1 MERYRER
8 LKYAKSLLWESYR
21 NLYGENS
28 KGNFEE
34 LLLIMEDA
42 YKSRPKEFI
51 KDDLD
56 RKSDW
61 YMSQSMAAVML
72 YIDLFADNLRTMKE
86 KVPYL
91 HELGITYVH
100 MLPFLKSR
108 KGPNDGGYAVS
119 DYKQIDDRFGSLED
133 FKELIREFRKY
144 GIHCCA
150 DFVMNHT
157 AKEHVWAK
165 KAAAGEKKYQDYY
178 LMYADR
184 EIPNTFEK
192 TVPEV
197 LPLVSPQNFTYY
209 SEFKRWVFTS
219 FNEYQWDLNYA
230 NPELF
235 NAITENLLFLAN
247 LGVDIIRLDAIPFI
261 WKELHTSCRNLPGA
275 HKIVAL
281 LHRIVKIVCPA
292 VILKGEAIVEPAEI
306 VKYFG
311 NDEEIECDIMYNASG
326 MVQLWSALATQ
337 DVRMLVRT
345 ASKRYQIP
353 KHGTWI
359 NYVRCHDDI
368 GWGFDQDIYWVL
380 GWDPEAHKQFLISF
394 YKGTFPGSF
403 SIGELYEFNPI
414 TMDARISGTTASLCG
429 CERALILHDEKEFE
443 LALRRILL
451 LYGMIIMQD
460 GIPMIYS
467 GDEIAQMNDWSYQ
480 NDKDKKQD
488 SRWIHR
494 GRFVWENV
502 GLCEKTYQNR
512 IFCSIKRMLAVR
524 REHTIFRSD
533 TSVKYY
539 ETVNQHVLKMTRT
552 SRGEQLIVF
561 ANFSENRQIIP
572 SWIGEDECGTYEEL
586 LRGKDYTLGYDG
598 MLAPYEQIWLLRK

>member
-368 GWGFDQDIYWVL
+368 GWGFDQDISWEL
-380 GWDPEAHKQFLISF
+380 GGIQRLIS
-394 YKGTFPGSF
+394 
-403 SIGELYEFNPI
+403 
-414 TMDARISGTTASLCG
+414 
-429 CERALILHDEKEFE
+429 
-443 LALRRILL
+443 
-451 LYGMIIMQD
+451 
-460 GIPMIYS
+460 
-467 GDEIAQMNDWSYQ
+467 
-480 NDKDKKQD
+480 
-488 SRWIHR
+488 
-494 GRFVWENV
+494 
-502 GLCEKTYQNR
+502 
-512 IFCSIKRMLAVR
+512 
-524 REHTIFRSD
+524 
-533 TSVKYY
+533 
-539 ETVNQHVLKMTRT
+539 
-552 SRGEQLIVF
+552 
-561 ANFSENRQIIP
+561 NF
-572 SWIGEDECGTYEEL
+572 
-586 LRGKDYTLGYDG
+586 
-598 MLAPYEQIWLLRK
+598 